1 MQENPIAA
9 IQELKGRQGQLID
22 LLPYLNTSIFSCA
35 VANAFFISDNAVLIS
50 VSGLTSTN
58 AGTNEVTFDNLPF
71 QFAYF
76 TACYLFQDVYLGAD
90 NPNKTLLMPS
100 GNSIVS
106 QHPAN
111 VNCSGQG
118 VFSVF

>member
-1 MQENPIAA
+1 MQTNPVALTA
-9 IQELKGRQGQLID
+9 EAKGRQGQLID
-22 LLPYLNTSIFSCA
+22 LLPYLNTSLFSCS

-50 VSGLTSTN
+50 ISGLTSAN
-58 AGTNEVTFDNLPF
+58 AGINEVTFDNLPF

-76 TACYLFQDVYLGAD
+76 TACYLFKDVYLGAD
-90 NPNKTLLMPS
+90 DPNKTLLMPS
-100 GNSIVS
+100 GNSIIS